1 MATKTTIVVSAGLV
15 ALTLSTAAQA
25 QRVSTSGGF
34 KIGSE
39 DGNFEAQL
47 GGRLHYDGNLIDGES
62 GAPSD
67 SRISDT
73 FFRRARLTL
82 SGRAYGWE
90 YKFEQEFA
98 DTPPSERDLF
108 IARKLGPGQLVLG
121 QFKHYNGMEEM
132 TSSNELL
139 FMERPFVQANLF
151 GNQQFGLGLGYKG
164 SVGPMTYATSVQ
176 NRKVQNS
183 GQGSNEDLLSSLR
196 LTYAPVMASG
206 AVIHLGAS
214 ALFENNN
221 TPNGMGEDLG
231 GAVNVQYAGRTL
243 GSVSLASNYNDASH
257 VGLELATVQGP
268 LYVQSEV
275 SFSSLDF
282 LAGTPSQDVLAYY
295 VQASYNLAGLSKPYR
310 DGVFRSVTPGSQGAL
325 ELKARYE
332 YAENKD
338 VDDAEL
344 STISFG
350 ANYYVN
356 SNVRFMLDYLI
367 ADREAGTGAVDEPK
381 VLAARAQFAF

>member
-1 MATKTTIVVSAGLV
+1 MTSNKTFAVSVGLL
-15 ALTLSTAAQA
+15 ALAISTLAQA

-34 KIGSE
+34 KISSE

-47 GGRLHYDGNLIDGES
+47 GGRLHYDGNLIDGDA

-67 SRISDT
+67 DRISDT

-82 SGRAYGWE
+82 SGRAFGWE

-98 DTPPSERDLF
+98 DTPVSERDLF
-108 IARKLGPGQLVLG
+108 IARQIGPGKLILG
-121 QFKHYNGMEEM
+121 QFKHFNGLEEM
-132 TSSNELL
+132 ISSNELL
-139 FMERPFVQANLF
+139 FMERPYVQANLF
-151 GNQQFGLGLGYKG
+151 GNQQFALGAGYRG
-164 SVGPMTYATSVQ
+164 EVGPMTYAASVQ
-176 NRKVQNS
+176 NRKVQNN

-196 LTYAPVMASG
+196 LTWAPVMETGS
-206 AVIHLGAS
+206 VIHLGVS

-221 TPNGMGEDLG
+221 TPNAMGQDLG
-231 GAVNVQYAGRTL
+231 GAVNVQYAGRNL
-243 GSVSLASNYNDASH
+243 GSVTLANNYNDASH

-268 LYVQSEV
+268 IYVQGEV
-275 SFSSLDF
+275 ALSSLDF

-295 VQASYNLAGLSKPYR
+295 VQASYNLAGLAKPYR
-310 DGVFRSVTPGSQGAL
+310 GGVFRSVTPGSQGAL

-332 YAENKD
+332 YAENRD
-338 VDDAEL
+338 IADAEL

-356 SNVRFMLDYLI
+356 ANVRFMLDYLI
-367 ADREAGTGAVDEPK
+367 GDRKAGTGAVDEPK
-381 VLAARAQFAF
+381 VLAARAQFVF